1 MPISW
6 NEIKSRAVAFSKEWE
21 NTEREEADAKEFLI
35 EFLNVFGITKRRVAT
50 FEHKVK
56 KLNAADGYI
65 DLLWSGMLLV
75 EMKSKGKDLEKAYQQ
90 AKDYCHGLKEHELP
104 KLIMVCDFQNFIVYN
119 EEGEKTNFTL
129 PELIQQIQLFAPLA
143 GYQKRIYKEQD
154 PVNIQAAERM
164 GKLHDK
170 LKAIG
175 YDGHSLELYLVRL
188 LFCLFADDT
197 GIFDKSIFQQWIED
211 KTKEDGS
218 DLAANI
224 AQFFQILNTPD
235 DKRLRVLDEALA
247 AFPYINGK
255 LFEENLPVAAFDSQM
270 RSLLLDC
277 CALDWSK
284 ISPAIFGS
292 LFQSVMDEKARRN
305 LGAHYTSEKNILK
318 LIKPLFLDELYT
330 EYNSTKNDKKKLQKL
345 HEKISK
351 LRFLGPACGCGNFL
365 IIAYREL
372 RLLELEIVGQLLKG
386 QQVTS
391 INDYF
396 LIDVDQFYGIEYEE
410 FPSQIAP
417 VAMWLMDHQLNG
429 LASLQFGEY
438 YKRIPLKKSA
448 TIVHGNA
455 LRTDWQSLINPM
467 PWEKYSTRYHYILG
481 NPPFLGKQYQNEEQ
495 KADMA
500 KVFHKVNAAGVLD
513 YVTAWYLKAAIYLQ
527 QNQIEE
533 KDLPKTKCAFVSTN
547 SISQGEQVAIL
558 WNELFNKYK
567 IKIHFAHRTFKWG
580 NEAKANAA
588 VHVAIIGFSNFDTN
602 EKSIYDYDDIKGE
615 PHEIKV
621 KNINPYLVDA
631 NDLLITSRKKTICD
645 VQPMINGSMP
655 NDEGNLLLNEEERID
670 IIGLYPSASKYIKK
684 FVGAYEYLNKKERWC
699 LWLKDVEPSELRQ
712 FPKILERIEKVRLFR
727 KNSARE
733 ITRNLS
739 NYPALFGEIRQPANN
754 YLIAPVVSSEKRKY
768 IPLAIYDNE
777 VIASNLVNII
787 TNATNYTFGIIASEM
802 MMAWVRTVAGRLKSD
817 WRFTKDNVYNNFPW
831 PENPTDKQKQAVENA
846 AQAVLDARLQFPES
860 SLADLYDP
868 NTMPPSLV
876 KAHQQLDKA
885 VDNCYRSQPFISE
898 AKRIEYLFELY
909 DKYTAGMSVK
919 EKVKKK
925 SKSKG

>member
-351 LRFLGPACGCGNFL
+351 LRFLDPACGCGNFL

-455 LRTDWQSLINPM
+455 LRIEWQSLLQPTLSDLWKKDDVNNLQ
-467 PWEKYSTRYHYILG
+467 YNYILG
-481 NPPFLGKQYQNEEQ
+481 NPPFIGSKLMTEGQRNEIKQL
-495 KADMA
+495 
-500 KVFHKVNAAGVLD
+500 FHNVDGAGVLD
-513 YVTAWYLKAAIYLQ
+513 YVTGWYNIAAKYIQ
-527 QNQIEE
+527 GKE
-533 KDLPKTKCAFVSTN
+533 TKVAFVSTN
-547 SISQGEQVAIL
+547 SISQGEQVSIL
-558 WNELFNKYK
+558 WNELMNTFKV
-567 IKIHFAHRTFKWG
+567 KIHFAHQTFRWT
-580 NEAKANAA
+580 NEAKGVAA
-588 VHVAIIGFSNFDTN
+588 VYCVVIGFANYDSSNKRLFLYEN
-602 EKSIYDYDDIKGE
+602 IKGE
-615 PHEIKV
+615 PHETSV
-621 KNINPYLVDA
+621 SNINPYLIEGKDMV
-631 NDLLITSRKKTICD
+631 IGKKQNPICD
-645 VQPMINGSMP
+645 VPKISFGNMP
-655 NDEGNLLLNEEERID
+655 FDGGHLLLSNSEKVEFVLKEHKADKFIHPL
-670 IIGLYPSASKYIKK
+670 ISAKE
-684 FVGAYEYLNKKERWC
+684 FLNGELRWC
-699 LWLKDVEPSELRQ
+699 LWLVNAMPNELREM
-712 FPKILERIEKVRLFR
+712 PLVIDRIKKVKEFRESSIAPSTQKFAITPTLFR
-727 KNSARE
+727 D
-733 ITRNLS
+733 
-739 NYPALFGEIRQPANN
+739 RQTPDS
-754 YLIAPVVSSEKRKY
+754 YILIVV
-768 IPLAIYDNE
+768 
-777 VIASNLVNII
+777 
-787 TNATNYTFGIIASEM
+787 
-802 MMAWVRTVAGRLKSD
+802 
-817 WRFTKDNVYNNFPW
+817 
-831 PENPTDKQKQAVENA
+831 
-846 AQAVLDARLQFPES
+846 
-860 SLADLYDP
+860 
-868 NTMPPSLV
+868 
-876 KAHQQLDKA
+876 
-885 VDNCYRSQPFISE
+885 
-898 AKRIEYLFELY
+898 
-909 DKYTAGMSVK
+909 
-919 EKVKKK
+919 
-925 SKSKG
+925 

>member
-104 KLIMVCDFQNFIVYN
+104 KLIMVCDFRDFIVYN
-119 EEGEKTNFTL
+119 EEGEKTSFTL
-129 PELIQQIQLFAPLA
+129 PELIHQIQLFAPLA

-235 DKRLRVLDEALA
+235 DKRLRVLDEALG

-270 RSLLLDC
+270 RNLLLNC

-330 EYNSTKNDKKKLQKL
+330 EYHSTKNDKKKLQKL

-351 LRFLGPACGCGNFL
+351 LRFLDPACGCGNFL

-455 LRTDWQSLINPM
+455 LRIDWQSLINPM

-481 NPPFLGKQYQNEEQ
+481 NPPFLGTAYQSAEQ
-495 KADMA
+495 KIDMQLE
-500 KVFHKVNAAGVLD
+500 FTGVNSVGMLD
-513 YVTAWYLKAAIYLQ
+513 YVTAWYIKAANYLQ
-527 QNQIEE
+527 QNQIDE
-533 KDLPKTKCAFVSTN
+533 KDLPKTRIAFVSTN
-547 SISQGEQVAIL
+547 SISQGEQVGIL

-580 NEAKANAA
+580 NEAKGNAA
-588 VHVAIIGFSNFDTN
+588 VHVVIIGFSNFDIN
-602 EKSIYDYDDIKGE
+602 EKRIFEYDDIKGE
-615 PHEIKV
+615 PHETKV
-621 KNINPYLVDA
+621 KNINPYLVEGIDNFLRSVSNPICNVPKMQSGSA
-631 NDLLITSRKKTICD
+631 ARDGGYLILTDEEKKNMVTNNPGCKKFLNRFISGD
-645 VQPMINGSMP
+645 DIINNVIRWCIWLKNISPTEFRGIQEFQERFKKVKLFRQESTRNGTKKMAELP
-655 NDEGNLLLNEEERID
+655 YLFAEERQPNHD
-670 IIGLYPSASKYIKK
+670 FLII
-684 FVGAYEYLNKKERWC
+684 
-699 LWLKDVEPSELRQ
+699 
-712 FPKILERIEKVRLFR
+712 PK
-727 KNSARE
+727 
-733 ITRNLS
+733 
-739 NYPALFGEIRQPANN
+739 
-754 YLIAPVVSSEKRKY
+754 VSSENRKY
-768 IPLAIYDNE
+768 IPISYLSKNFIVSDKTFVAPDTTSFHFG
-777 VIASNLVNII
+777 VITSVMHN
-787 TNATNYTFGIIASEM
+787 TWMRYTC
-802 MMAWVRTVAGRLKSD
+802 GRMKSD
-817 WRFTKDNVYNNFPW
+817 YSYSNTIVYNNFPW
-831 PENPTDKQKQAVENA
+831 PETPTDKQKQAVEIA
-846 AQAVLDARLQFPES
+846 AEAVLDARLQFPES

-868 NTMPPSLV
+868 NTMPPALV

-885 VDNCYRSQPFISE
+885 VDNCYRSQPFTSE

-909 DKYTAGMSVK
+909 DKYTAGMFVK